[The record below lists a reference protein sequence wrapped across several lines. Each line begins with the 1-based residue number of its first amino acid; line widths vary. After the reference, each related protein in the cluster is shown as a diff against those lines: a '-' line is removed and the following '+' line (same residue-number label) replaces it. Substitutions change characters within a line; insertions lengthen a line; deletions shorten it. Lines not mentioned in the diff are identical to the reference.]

1 MSQMYGK
8 KSDYLQNKIISYK
21 SITIVVIGLFFI
33 IIFYILEHFFE
44 LASYKGLLVIV
55 LIIIPLVLLLNFIG
69 NKSLLK
75 SFNYSQGKRGEEN
88 IWYVLKKLPN
98 EYCVF
103 QDIKMSRG
111 NVDFVVLGPT
121 GLFVVEV
128 KSHHGEVEFDGQEL
142 TNNGKRFEKD
152 FLKQAKGEALQI
164 SNFLKNNLQQDVFI
178 QWQQPDFQFQ
188 HIDDIHIFACVLDVD
203 PDVVNTCL
211 QQLSSHDQAR
221 AGRLQDASKRMHFI
235 MAHFGLQQV
244 LTHYVDEIK

>member
-1 MSQMYGK
+1 MYGK

-103 QDIKMSRG
+103 QDIKMRRG

-164 SNFLKNNLQQDVFI
+164 SNFLKNKLQQDVFI
-178 QWQQPDFQFQ
+178 QS
-188 HIDDIHIFACVLDVD
+188 I
-203 PDVVNTCL
+203 VVFSNYV
-211 QQLSSHDQAR
+211 
-221 AGRLQDASKRMHFI
+221 KI
-235 MAHFGLQQV
+235 HFGMNKINGVYVIQKNYLQKLITVGSQRFSKEEI
-244 LTHYVDEIK
+244 LEIKDKLKTLVT